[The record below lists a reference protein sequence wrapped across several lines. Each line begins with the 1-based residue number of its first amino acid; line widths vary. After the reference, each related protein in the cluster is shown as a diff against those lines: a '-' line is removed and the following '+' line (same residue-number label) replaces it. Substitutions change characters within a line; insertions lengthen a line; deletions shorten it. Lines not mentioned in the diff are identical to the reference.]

1 MWTVFKRKQGDDRLK
16 FIGEDALAKQQ
27 ADVKAKTLKI
37 RKRVGWLNNDAGVVR
52 DNVKLFDKDGNEVGI
67 TTSGVP
73 TPSLKKNVGMAYVNS
88 NLTAENTEVWAEQ
101 RGKKFSLS
109 IKKMPFVPSNYYKR
123 W

>member
-1 MWTVFKRKQGDDRLK
+1 MK